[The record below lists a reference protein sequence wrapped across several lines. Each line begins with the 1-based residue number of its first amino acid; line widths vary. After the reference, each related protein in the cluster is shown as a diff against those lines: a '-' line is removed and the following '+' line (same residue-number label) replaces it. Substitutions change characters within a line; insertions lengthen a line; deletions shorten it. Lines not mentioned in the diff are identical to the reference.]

1 MGQLVEIVGVQHNPL
16 LYRRF
21 QRAAEHPAYQRARDG
36 YEQMRERLA
45 AARPDV
51 LLVVANDHLNQWFM
65 GNMSP
70 FLIGKAPLAQGPFPH
85 ESEEFGLPSYR
96 APGAVDVARDLL
108 AGGYERGVDL
118 AYSEEYLLDHAFM
131 LPLHF
136 IRPEADLPIVP
147 LFANVM
153 APPIPPAR
161 RFYKVGEALR
171 AAVEA
176 LRGNVRVGVVASGHL
191 SVEIGGPRVMRSA
204 PDLKFDQQLVDLVG
218 RGDVDGLL
226 SLATPERMLRAGNFT
241 AACLI
246 FVLLAGLARGQ
257 PATRADCVLL
267 DTSTTPFF
275 RWDLDPAV
283 AR

>member
-1 MGQLVEIVGVQHNPL
+1 MIGVQHNPL

-21 QRAAEHPAYQRARDG
+21 ARAAEQPAYQQARDG
-36 YEQMRERLA
+36 YEQMREQLA

-65 GNMSP
+65 DNMP
-70 FLIGKAPLAQGPFPH
+70 AFLIGKGRVAQGPFPH
-85 ESEEFGLPSYR
+85 ETEEFGLPGYR
-96 APGAVDVARDLL
+96 AAGAPDVARALL
-108 AGGYERGVDL
+108 VGGYEQGVDF
-118 AYSEEYLLDHAFM
+118 AFSEEYLLDHAFI

-136 IRPEADLPIVP
+136 LRPAADLPIVP

-161 RFYKVGEALR
+161 RFYEVGAALR

-176 LRGNVRVGVVASGHL
+176 LPGKVRVAVVASGHL

-204 PDLKFDQQLVDLVG
+204 PDLEFDEQLVALVG
-218 RGDVDGLL
+218 RGAVDELL
-226 SLATPERMLRAGNFT
+226 ALATPERMLRAGNFT

-246 FVLLAGLARGQ
+246 FLLLVGLARG
-257 PATRADCVLL
+257 ASASRADHVLL
-267 DTSTTPFF
+267 DTSSTPFF
-275 RWDLDPAV
+275 SWNLHEGAAV
-283 AR
+283 